1 MKNIR
6 SILARVRLLS
16 SAFALVV
23 LLSAL
28 AATPSHAVGPAPIC
42 DDLCWGWTVEHGC
55 TDCHH
60 CCSFDNGSWECSGPT
75 GNTDCGTGGPGY

>member
-6 SILARVRLLS
+6 ITLSRFRLLS
-16 SAFALVV
+16 SLLALAV

-28 AATPSHAVGPAPIC
+28 AVTPTRADTIC
-42 DDLCWGWTVEHGC
+42 EDLCWGWTAKSGC

-60 CCSFDNGSWECSGPT
+60 CCAYDDGHYTCSGPT
-75 GNTDCGTGGPGY
+75 GNNDCGTGGPGEIN